1 MIFRQYE
8 AILRGDK
15 TETRR
20 LVQDGDYEWIC
31 GEINKV
37 NPRHPALSFKA
48 YSSIHAANGR
58 IKFKRG
64 QQMAIVP
71 KRGAPGLWHKFAYGE
86 LFHSLQYVFCGEE
99 ECLRIQ
105 LARVTAEEECGGAA
119 NWREVL
125 SATHYQPSRIEIMSL
140 HRELLHDITEPDAI
154 AEGVA
159 SVSEYRDL
167 WQAINGK
174 TKGARWDD
182 NPAVYVIRFKVVGG
196 SLKDQE

>member
-8 AILRGDK
+8 TILRGDK

-71 KRGAPGLWHKFAYGE
+71 KRGAPGLWHKFEAAA
-86 LFHSLQYVFCGEE
+86 LFHSLQVISLLQWSRLEYA
-99 ECLRIQ
+99 Q
-105 LARVTAEEECGGAA
+105 KTAESSQTD
-119 NWREVL
+119 WRTVFKQEG
-125 SATHYQPSRIEIMSL
+125 YQPSRIEIVSL
-140 HRELLHDITEPDAI
+140 HRELLHDITEQDAI

-159 SVSEYRDL
+159 SVAEYHDL

-182 NPAVYVIRFKVVGG
+182 NPAVYVIRFKVAGG